1 MAESKI
7 KDVGLAEHGR
17 KEITF
22 AESQMPGLINARV
35 EFGAAQ
41 PLKGVIIGGSLH
53 MTVQTAVL
61 IETLVALGAKVRWCG
76 SHRFTTQD
84 HAAAAVVKAGSGT
97 IFSWAGESVDEFW
110 WCHEQTLMV
119 PGENGPDQLVDD
131 GGEFC
136 LLIHKGKEYEAKF
149 AEDGSLPDPSSTE
162 NRDLKSI
169 LKLLE
174 KSIQEDKTKF
184 TRIATKCKGV
194 STGAMKGMALIR
206 QLAGKGELSYPAI
219 NVCDRV
225 MKCKFDNI
233 YGSRHA
239 VVAALMAADVA
250 MIAGRVALVAGFGD
264 VGKGSAFALKAA
276 GARVVIS
283 EIDPICAL
291 QACMEGFQVAT
302 VEEVVKQVDIFVT
315 ASGSIKVIRLEHM
328 MEMKDHAIL
337 ANMGRPDGTEIDMKE
352 LKDCPGIEVENVKP
366 SVDRYSFPGGRSII
380 MLAAG
385 GLVNFAFASGFPS
398 FTMSSSFTNQV
409 LAQIDIVK
417 RSQEEGFKNEP
428 HLLPFELEE
437 KVAGLLVKGLGASL
451 TELNEEQADYIGVKV
466 GGPFKHATYRY

>member
-1 MAESKI
+1 
-7 KDVGLAEHGR
+7 
-17 KEITF
+17 
-22 AESQMPGLINARV
+22 
-35 EFGAAQ
+35 
-41 PLKGVIIGGSLH
+41 
-53 MTVQTAVL
+53 
-61 IETLVALGAKVRWCG
+61 
-76 SHRFTTQD
+76 
-84 HAAAAVVKAGSGT
+84 
-97 IFSWAGESVDEFW
+97 
-110 WCHEQTLMV
+110 
-119 PGENGPDQLVDD
+119 
-131 GGEFC
+131 
-136 LLIHKGKEYEAKF
+136 
-149 AEDGSLPDPSSTE
+149 
-162 NRDLKSI
+162 
-169 LKLLE
+169 
-174 KSIQEDKTKF
+174 
-184 TRIATKCKGV
+184 
-194 STGAMKGMALIR
+194 
-206 QLAGKGELSYPAI
+206 
-219 NVCDRV
+219 
-225 MKCKFDNI
+225 
-233 YGSRHA
+233 
-239 VVAALMAADVA
+239 MAADVA